1 MSEKNYYFGEKT
13 KENINGVECPVW
25 QTPRYEEAKEKV
37 IETLK
42 SDKYKNVLKTSDFWI
57 LMNTYANKTK
67 VMYSGL
73 IISHNGCLKINDI
86 LEKPFNPKALTLDKE
101 GYNGSLVYTYCD
113 DDIYEVG
120 EVSAKNCKNDYPY
133 AMALK
138 RCFDR
143 VVLKKCKLA
152 YAGIYSDSEAEEFKE
167 KQEEQVEEKSNNK
180 AEKQA
185 KNESLD
191 KKQTNTNTQDKKQFK
206 PINEAQRKIL
216 EGLPLELKQFICKK
230 YNIPCVTDLP
240 SDLANGVIQV
250 LVAKGALKN
259 ENLENPQ

>member
-1 MSEKNYYFGEKT
+1 MKKEELKKYNFGEKT

-25 QTPRYEEAKEKV
+25 QTPRYEEAKTKV
-37 IETLK
+37 IETLE
-42 SDKYKNVLKTSDFWI
+42 SEKYKGILSPSDFWI

-86 LEKPFNPKALTLDKE
+86 LEKPFNPKALTIDKE

-152 YAGIYSDSEAEEFKE
+152 YSGVYSDSEAEEFKE
-167 KQEEQVEEKSNNK
+167 KPEEPKQETPTKNETVNYRELLIAKINSLGIDIKVFAARKGLNGKSTPADYEQAYNDLLREEQE
-180 AEKQA
+180 
-185 KNESLD
+185 
-191 KKQTNTNTQDKKQFK
+191 F
-206 PINEAQRKIL
+206 R
-216 EGLPLELKQFICKK
+216 G
-230 YNIPCVTDLP
+230 
-240 SDLANGVIQV
+240 
-250 LVAKGALKN
+250 
-259 ENLENPQ
+259 

>member
-1 MSEKNYYFGEKT
+1 MKNYNFGEK
-13 KENINGVECPVW
+13 EIMNGVECPVW
-25 QTPRYEEAKEKV
+25 QTPRYAEAKAKV
-37 IETLK
+37 IETLE
-42 SDKYKNVLKTSDFWI
+42 SDKYKDVLKASDFWI

-73 IISHNGCLKINDI
+73 IISHNGCLKINDT

-120 EVSAKNCKNDYPY
+120 EVSTKNCKNDYPY

-152 YAGIYSDSEAEEFKE
+152 YAGVYSDSEAEEFKE
-167 KQEEQVEEKSNNK
+167 NPENASEEQKDTNTANK
-180 AEKQA
+180 APKSGDTAPKTKTSTKTSATA
-185 KNESLD
+185 K
-191 KKQTNTNTQDKKQFK
+191 TNTGTKMTAEQAAIIETLDIK
-206 PINEAQRKIL
+206 
-216 EGLPLELKQFICKK
+216 LKEFACKK
-230 YNIPCVTDLP
+230 YGLASIQDLTAEQAEYIINR
-240 SDLANGVIQV
+240 LKE
-250 LVAKGALKN
+250 KGAIK
-259 ENLENPQ
+259 